1 MLTKGNLCFML
12 ENVKTVINGDLRPY
26 NGSNLQM
33 RGLGPDVMYLVGP
46 QGVSLLGFFRLSIHL
61 YLLLSPY

>member
-1 MLTKGNLCFML
+1 MFTL

-33 RGLGPDVMYLVGP
+33 RGLGPDVMYQVGP
-46 QGVSLLGFFRLSIHL
+46 KGVSLLGFFRLSFHL
-61 YLLLSPY
+61 YLLLSPYLCLIAF